1 MSTLSV
7 ADQTTYFLCSIVL
20 GLILGALYDLLRAVR
35 MLVRARG
42 VSVAVTDVVFFT
54 VCGVITSLFALPF
67 NKGDVRAFIIFGEAV
82 GFLAYRLT
90 LGSVMGKFYSHLA
103 RFLRTFLQKIY
114 KISEK
119 IFDLLLKVIS
129 ILVYNIHEVV
139 DKSLNKSASVIK
151 KHHSADKAH
160 KASRG
165 HNKGRYNE
173 QNGKNAK
180 ARKERKDRGQRKK
193 QNRR

>member
-1 MSTLSV
+1 MSRLSV
-7 ADQTTYFLCSIVL
+7 SEQTVYFLCSIVL
-20 GLILGALYDLLRAVR
+20 GLVLGALYDLLRVVR

-42 VSVAVTDVVFFT
+42 ISVAVTDVVFFT
-54 VCGVITSLFALPF
+54 VCGAITALFALPF

-82 GFLAYRLT
+82 GFLSYRLT

-103 RFLRTFLQKIY
+103 RLLRTFLQKIY

-151 KHHSADKAH
+151 KHRSAGKAN
-160 KASRG
+160 KASDG

-180 ARKERKDRGQRKK
+180 AHKKRKNRRQRKK
-193 QNRR
+193 